1 MTEIERERHTE
12 FERELE
18 ERRQEQR
25 VKFKNRE
32 VWGGDGLLSASI
44 LSSHPQR
51 APVAKGGRGVGGKGE
66 VVKSL
71 SSHPPDLPRQ
81 WAEKQLWAAHSPCLK
96 HCPVGLRHTHTHRMW
111 TCRCTL
117 NTCTPRSFLY
127 LTDTY
132 IHSSYVTKKK
142 KNECEWLLAFQ
153 VLTIFSRVKVTYQ
166 SVGFQRGQ
174 FILQTSPQP
183 WLTSVPTNWVT
194 KLMGCLLINKFSTCK
209 HHYVTV
215 LDHLLLKPLIQM

>member
-1 MTEIERERHTE
+1 MSGKAAVGCTLPVPQTLSRGPETH
-12 FERELE
+12 
-18 ERRQEQR
+18 
-25 VKFKNRE
+25 VYKNTSR
-32 VWGGDGLLSASI
+32 
-44 LSSHPQR
+44 
-51 APVAKGGRGVGGKGE
+51 
-66 VVKSL
+66 
-71 SSHPPDLPRQ
+71 
-81 WAEKQLWAAHSPCLK
+81 
-96 HCPVGLRHTHTHRMW
+96 HTHRMW

-132 IHSSYVTKKK
+132 IHSSYVTKKKK